1 MSFAGRSHFL
11 LVLPI
16 MVVPLR
22 NRNGRDGF
30 SAVILTNA
38 MPDCKLQRIVVI
50 GTSCSGKTTFAR
62 KLAHVLGLTHIELDA
77 IHWQPNWSPRPLE
90 EFRLLVEKAIA
101 GESWVVD
108 GNYSKV
114 RDLVWNRATHI
125 IWLNYPF
132 FFVLARAIRRAVRRI
147 VLQEELFSGNR
158 ETWRLTFL
166 NRDSILWWMIKTF
179 HRRRREYR
187 ALFQRMNGSQLVCIE
202 LQTRSQVDGF
212 LLSLNGT
219 APTCINRSSH

>member
-1 MSFAGRSHFL
+1 
-11 LVLPI
+11 

-38 MPDCKLQRIVVI
+38 MPDCKLQRIVVV

-77 IHWQPNWSPRPLE
+77 IHWQPNWCPRPLE
-90 EFRLLVEKAIA
+90 EFRALVETAIA

-114 RDLVWNRATHI
+114 RNLVWKRATHI
-125 IWLNYPF
+125 IWLNLPF
-132 FFVLARAIRRAVRRI
+132 YLVLGRALRRTVRRI
-147 VLQEELFSGNR
+147 VSQEELFSGNR
-158 ETWRLTFL
+158 ETWRLAFL
-166 NRDSILWWMIKTF
+166 DRDAILWWMIKTF
-179 HRRRREYR
+179 NRRRREYR
-187 ALFQRMNGSQLVCIE
+187 GLFEQNRGDRLDCIE
-202 LQTRSQVDGF
+202 FRTQRQVDEFLRSQKGVA
-212 LLSLNGT
+212 T
-219 APTCINRSSH
+219 K